1 MRNDSLDALCT
12 AIGYLLVSII
22 IFAIPI
28 LTTLSF
34 VFNWYPGVKF
44 LLTLLSVLDYLGFL
58 VILAGGER

>member
-12 AIGYLLVSII
+12 AIGYLLVGII

-44 LLTLLSVLDYLGFL
+44 LLTLLSALDYLGLL

>member
-44 LLTLLSVLDYLGFL
+44 LLTLLSVLDYLGLL
-58 VILAGGER
+58 VILAG